1 MKQFT
6 IRVPEETYEVLEKQG
21 ELMGLN
27 PAVMA
32 RSWLVQ
38 RANVEMPMYKQH
50 VMVEQRVQKD
60 YEERL
65 RAKLERKRK

>member
-1 MKQFT
+1 
-6 IRVPEETYEVLEKQG
+6 
-21 ELMGLN
+21 MGLN

-38 RANVEMPMYKQH
+38 RANAEMPMYKQH
-50 VMVEQRVQKD
+50 VMVEQRVEKD

-65 RAKLERKRK
+65 RAELERKRK

>member
-1 MKQFT
+1 MRQFT
-6 IRVPEETYEVLEKQG
+6 VRVSEETYEVLEKQG

-38 RANVEMPMYKQH
+38 RANAEMPMYKQH

-65 RAKLERKRK
+65 RAELECKRK

>member
-1 MKQFT
+1 MRQFT

-38 RANVEMPMYKQH
+38 RANAEMPMYKQH